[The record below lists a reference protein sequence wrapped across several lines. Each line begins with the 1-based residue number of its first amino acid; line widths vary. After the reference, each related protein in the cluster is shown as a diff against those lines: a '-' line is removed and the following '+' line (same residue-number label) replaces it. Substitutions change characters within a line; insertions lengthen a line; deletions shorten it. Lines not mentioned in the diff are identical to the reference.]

1 MNNRKDGATPSF
13 FHKYNMWFNLFKHKK
28 KEEESKTFDG
38 VFISDDEIKQ
48 KISHHN
54 GTSIQQ
60 EFKEIDEM
68 MNNIKKYVD

>member
-1 MNNRKDGATPSF
+1 MPSF
-13 FHKYNMWFNLFKHKK
+13 LHKYTMWFNLFKHKK

-54 GTSIQQ
+54 GTFIKQ

-68 MNNIKKYVD
+68 MNNIKQYVD

>member
-1 MNNRKDGATPSF
+1 MLLKQ
-13 FHKYNMWFNLFKHKK
+13 LK

-54 GTSIQQ
+54 ETFIKQ

-68 MNNIKKYVD
+68 MNLNMIH

>member
-1 MNNRKDGATPSF
+1 MNNKKGWFMPSF
-13 FHKYNMWFNLFKHKK
+13 LHKYNMWFNLFKHKK

-54 GTSIQQ
+54 GTFIKQ

-68 MNNIKKYVD
+68 MNNIKQFI